1 MTGKFLIAQLAL
13 LLTLVACSEDATL
26 DLPEPASAAPRVY
39 TVNYPLAWMAQ
50 ALAGSALDV
59 HFPAPGDVDP
69 AFWEPDVDTILEYQQ
84 ADLVLL
90 NGANYARWVA
100 RVSLPG
106 DSLRD
111 TSVNYRDRLVP
122 MESGPVHSHGPA
134 GEHSHGKLAFTTWLD
149 LELAQLQMQAVAVA
163 LAEILPDALAV
174 GLATRESELT
184 QLLAGFDRELAAI
197 GADLGGAPLLYS
209 HPVYQYLDRRY
220 KLNGKSLHWEP
231 GEMPD
236 EGQWR
241 ELESMLVEHPAR
253 LMLWEGQPLPE
264 VTARLE
270 SLGVGVVVFLPMG
283 NRPESG
289 DFASVMSQNVQRLR
303 AALDELDQGKG

>member
-1 MTGKFLIAQLAL
+1 
-13 LLTLVACSEDATL
+13 
-26 DLPEPASAAPRVY
+26 
-39 TVNYPLAWMAQ
+39 
-50 ALAGSALDV
+50 
-59 HFPAPGDVDP
+59 
-69 AFWEPDVDTILEYQQ
+69 
-84 ADLVLL
+84 
-90 NGANYARWVA
+90 
-100 RVSLPG
+100 
-106 DSLRD
+106 
-111 TSVNYRDRLVP
+111 

-149 LELAQLQMQAVAVA
+149 LELAQLQLQAVAVA

-174 GLATRESELT
+174 GLATREGELT

-241 ELESMLVEHPAR
+241 ELESMLGEHPAQ